1 MVDTS
6 ALKAGDLLGGFN
18 FNLGAVGNIL
28 VWLFI
33 CFIIF
38 AILIGIVIFIIYRR
52 MYNQNILIFGL
63 LGNVPTLKK
72 TDKAKIVKFG
82 LAGDTLFYLQ
92 SKKYITPPNIQMAI
106 RTWWFWERA
115 DGELINFGL
124 DNVDETFKKA
134 GVYYI
139 DTDMRMQRL
148 GIEKNLRDR
157 FDKPN
162 WWSKYGTTVM
172 GIIFVLFVTI
182 ALVVLFSKL
191 VDVSKSLDATAQSVN
206 AMATAVNKFYSKTTN
221 TPIDTSLTPV
231 SLVLSFIRGGI

>member
-1 MVDTS
+1 
-6 ALKAGDLLGGFN
+6 
-18 FNLGAVGNIL
+18 
-28 VWLFI
+28 
-33 CFIIF
+33 
-38 AILIGIVIFIIYRR
+38 
-52 MYNQNILIFGL
+52 
-63 LGNVPTLKK
+63 
-72 TDKAKIVKFG
+72 
-82 LAGDTLFYLQ
+82 
-92 SKKYITPPNIQMAI
+92 MAPK
-106 RTWWFWERA
+106 TWWFWERA

-157 FDKPN
+157 FDKQG
-162 WWSKYGTTVM
+162 WWQKYGNTVM

-191 VDVSKSLDATAQSVN
+191 VDVSNSLDATAQSVN

-231 SLVLSFIRGGI
+231 SLALSLIRGGI